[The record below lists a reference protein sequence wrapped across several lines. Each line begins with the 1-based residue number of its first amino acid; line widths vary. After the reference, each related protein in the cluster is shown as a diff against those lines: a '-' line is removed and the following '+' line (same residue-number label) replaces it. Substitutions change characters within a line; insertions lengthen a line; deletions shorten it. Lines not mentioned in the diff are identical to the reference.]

1 MAGAKPIPDGYR
13 SLTPYLIVDGASRAI
28 EFYKAVFGATER
40 MRLGAPGGRVGHA
53 ELEIGDSLIMLA
65 DEHPE
70 IGARG
75 PGAYGGSP
83 VGLHVYV
90 ADADA
95 VARKAAAAGAKLVSP
110 LEDKFYGDRSGTIED
125 PFGHRWYVS
134 THIEDVPPDEI
145 DRRVAAMAKGRAHHD
160 PARTRTY
167 SAIVDRPPLKLPD
180 GARLVVWTIVNLEFW
195 DISRPM
201 ARQVLPAPTGQVLL
215 PDVPNWALARIRD
228 AGRRVALLRAVRA
241 ARHPPDP
248 VDQRAG
254 LRGLRARRRRGARG
268 RLGVHGPRL
277 GADADPPGRGPGG
290 DDRPIARR
298 ARAIHRHA
306 AGRLARSR
314 ADRDLRDARAVGRR
328 RRQIHRR
335 LGL

>member
-1 MAGAKPIPDGYR
+1 MAGVKPIPEGYR

-145 DRRVAAMAKGRAHHD
+145 DRRVAAMAKGQ
-160 PARTRTY
+160 
-167 SAIVDRPPLKLPD
+167 
-180 GARLVVWTIVNLEFW
+180 GA
-195 DISRPM
+195 
-201 ARQVLPAPTGQVLL
+201 
-215 PDVPNWALARIRD
+215 
-228 AGRRVALLRAVRA
+228 
-241 ARHPPDP
+241 
-248 VDQRAG
+248 
-254 LRGLRARRRRGARG
+254 
-268 RLGVHGPRL
+268 
-277 GADADPPGRGPGG
+277 
-290 DDRPIARR
+290 
-298 ARAIHRHA
+298 
-306 AGRLARSR
+306 
-314 ADRDLRDARAVGRR
+314 
-328 RRQIHRR
+328 
-335 LGL
+335 